1 MQASPQFTPPQ
12 GSSSGQSSSVWIFV
26 GCGTLLLLM
35 LCLGSGG
42 LVYYA
47 VNRGS
52 AGAGVGGP
60 GGPGV
65 PPGTG
70 PGVQGAPALPSR
82 TVSATVTAVTGT
94 SPAPVN
100 STCNFVV
107 SAWPSTDSTTGVMCR
122 AQMVCAG
129 QLLFGGGNAG
139 YFMCTVTDQPPS
151 IAGSDA
157 TTTSQ
162 DDADAAMTI
171 DTAAGTLTIHDD
183 GGAHGTYSVTAHVDS
198 VL

>member
-1 MQASPQFTPPQ
+1 M
-12 GSSSGQSSSVWIFV
+12 

-47 VNRGS
+47 VGRGNP
-52 AGAGVGGP
+52 GATGFGGP
-60 GGPGV
+60 GGPGG
-65 PPGTG
+65 PPGSG
-70 PGVQGAPALPSR
+70 PTPSAPALPSR

-94 SPAPVN
+94 SPAPVD

-107 SAWPSTDSTTGVMCR
+107 SVWPSTESTTGVMCR

-129 QLLFGGGNAG
+129 QLLFGGPEAG
-139 YFMCTVTDQPPS
+139 YFMCTVSDQPPS
-151 IAGSDA
+151 IAGSDN

-162 DDADAAMTI
+162 DNADAAMTI
-171 DTAAGTLTIHDD
+171 DTAARTLTIRDD
-183 GGAHGTYSVTAHVDS
+183 GGAHGTYSVTARVDS